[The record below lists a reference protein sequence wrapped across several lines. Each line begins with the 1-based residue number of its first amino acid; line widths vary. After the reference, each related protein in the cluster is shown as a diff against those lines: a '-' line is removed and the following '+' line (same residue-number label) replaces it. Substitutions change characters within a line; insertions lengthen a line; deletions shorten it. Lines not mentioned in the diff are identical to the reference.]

1 MTITRHQQNN
11 LMSRV
16 VEYNGMVYLQGV
28 TPDNNDGDITQ
39 QTKEVLAKIDQGLA
53 LAGSNKSKLLTCLIF
68 LSDIGLR
75 PAMNKVY
82 EAWLDPKNKPTR
94 ACVGIQ
100 LEGKCMVEIIVTA
113 AK

>member
-1 MTITRHQQNN
+1 MTIKRHQPNN

-16 VEYNGMVYLQGV
+16 VEYNGVVYLQGI
-28 TPDNNDGDITQ
+28 TPDNNDGNITE
-39 QTKEVLAKIDQGLA
+39 QTKEVLAKIDQNLA
-53 LAGSNKSKLLTCLIF
+53 LAGTNKSKLLTCLIF

-75 PAMNKVY
+75 PEMNKVY
-82 EAWLDPKNKPTR
+82 QAWLDPQNKPTR

-100 LEGKCMVEIIVTA
+100 LEGKTMVEIIVTA